1 MLEIAKIVELAKEH
15 ATPMYLFDLDEL
27 QSRVQA
33 MKEILGEDI
42 RLCYAMKANPFLVD
56 SMKQAV
62 HKFEVCSPEN
72 LQSVKESRSQWLIL
86 YFRVSIKKKQIFF
99 M

>member
-33 MKEILGEDI
+33 MKEILGEDM
-42 RLCYAMKANPFLVD
+42 LCD
-56 SMKQAV
+56 ES
-62 HKFEVCSPEN
+62 
-72 LQSVKESRSQWLIL
+72 QSVSGIQHEAGSSQ
-86 YFRVSIKKKQIFF
+86 V
-99 M
+99 

>member
-33 MKEILGEDI
+33 MKEILGEDNPAL
-42 RLCYAMKANPFLVD
+42 LCD
-56 SMKQAV
+56 ES
-62 HKFEVCSPEN
+62 
-72 LQSVKESRSQWLIL
+72 QSVSGRQHEAGSSQ
-86 YFRVSIKKKQIFF
+86 V
-99 M
+99 

>member
-42 RLCYAMKANPFLVD
+42 RLCYAMK
-56 SMKQAV
+56 S
-62 HKFEVCSPEN
+62 
-72 LQSVKESRSQWLIL
+72 QSVSGRQHEAGSSQ
-86 YFRVSIKKKQIFF
+86 V
-99 M
+99 

>member
-42 RLCYAMKANPFLVD
+42 RL
-56 SMKQAV
+56 
-62 HKFEVCSPEN
+62 
-72 LQSVKESRSQWLIL
+72 
-86 YFRVSIKKKQIFF
+86 
-99 M
+99 

>member
-33 MKEILGEDI
+33 MKDGFYY
-42 RLCYAMKANPFLVD
+42 CYMMPDLANFNNTAWGVYNAMVDLVNHCEPKRK
-56 SMKQAV
+56 S
-62 HKFEVCSPEN
+62 EN
-72 LQSVKESRSQWLIL
+72 YRENNF
-86 YFRVSIKKKQIFF
+86 Y
-99 M
+99 